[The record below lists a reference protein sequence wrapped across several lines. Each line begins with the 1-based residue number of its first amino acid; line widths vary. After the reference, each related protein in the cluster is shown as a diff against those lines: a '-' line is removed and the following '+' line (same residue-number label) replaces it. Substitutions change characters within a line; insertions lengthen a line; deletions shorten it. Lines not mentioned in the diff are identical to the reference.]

1 MNPFFAV
8 LSGVYI
14 FGIFFLADSKVVKQ
28 LSLFNPMSLLHIP
41 LYGVLTLLL
50 VLALG
55 NGQTYRPKRR
65 YLIVAF
71 VAIAVAILDEF
82 HQAFIPTRDASITDV
97 LLDTL
102 GTFLGLFLSQRIL
115 SWRWASLFI
124 KRRVD

>member
-14 FGIFFLADSKVVKQ
+14 FGIFFLADSNVVKQ

-55 NGQTYRPKRR
+55 NGQTHRPKRR

-71 VAIAVAILDEF
+71 VTIAVAILDEF
-82 HQAFIPTRDASITDV
+82 HQAFIPTREASITDV

-102 GTFLGLFLSQRIL
+102 GIFLGLFLFQRIL
-115 SWRWASLFI
+115 SSRWASFFI
-124 KRRVD
+124 KRRVG